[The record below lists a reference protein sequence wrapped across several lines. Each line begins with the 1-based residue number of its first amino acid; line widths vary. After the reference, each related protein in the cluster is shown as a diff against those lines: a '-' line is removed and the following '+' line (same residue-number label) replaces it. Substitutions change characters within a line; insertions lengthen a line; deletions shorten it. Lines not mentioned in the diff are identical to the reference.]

1 MIKTKPSRKDSLK
14 FSNFGFSTIL
24 LSFVMICVVSF
35 SALSLLS
42 SYSDYK
48 LSKKVAL
55 KTEKYYEAKQ
65 SAYDKLEDLDAILC
79 DAYMASSDEPSYL
92 LNITKLLDGSD
103 IFTLEGTTVSFE
115 ELISE
120 DQSLQIQV
128 SICYPTKSQDTFYEI
143 LKWRSEYAT
152 VEFEDEYLDLIQ

>member
-1 MIKTKPSRKDSLK
+1 
-14 FSNFGFSTIL
+14 
-24 LSFVMICVVSF
+24 MICVVSF

-65 SAYDKLEDLDAILC
+65 SAYQKLEDLDALLC
-79 DAYMASSDEPSYL
+79 EAYIASFDEPSYFS
-92 LNITKLLDGSD
+92 NVTKLLDGSD
-103 IFTLEGTTVSFE
+103 IFTLDGTTVSFE
-115 ELISE
+115 ELIFV

-128 SICYPTKSQDTFYEI
+128 SICYPTKSQDTLYKI

-152 VEFEDEYLDLIQ
+152 VEFEDEYLNLIQ